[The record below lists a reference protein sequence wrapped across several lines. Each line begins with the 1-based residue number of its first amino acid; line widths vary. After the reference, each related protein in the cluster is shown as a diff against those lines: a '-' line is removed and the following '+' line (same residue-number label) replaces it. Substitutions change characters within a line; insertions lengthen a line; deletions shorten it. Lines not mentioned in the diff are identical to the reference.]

1 MDINVRYYQRF
12 HIWFL
17 PIAVLLDNILPA
29 TTAHKQKH
37 RTHTNSIHGSSIGEV
52 KI

>member
-17 PIAVLLDNILPA
+17 SVAVLLVTIVPA
-29 TTAHKQKH
+29 TTAHEKQH
-37 RTHTNSIHGSSIGEV
+37 GTHPNSSEGSSIGEV
-52 KI
+52 KV